1 MLQKLVRE
9 NNPDK
14 IFFCWDGPKSSIR
27 RRAINSNYKEGRKP
41 VRLNRNFGDLTEED
55 EKKNRYWQ
63 YARVVEYLNEMPIA
77 QIYIDFVEADDA
89 ISVLCRELPNVKKTI
104 ISNDKDFIQLLDANT
119 FLYRPCKEEIYD
131 VEKVINE
138 FNIHPT
144 NFALARAFVGDASD
158 NLPGAKGV
166 GLKTMAKRFPEL
178 KEEKTILLTEIIDS
192 CKNEAKPLA
201 FHNSILESEKLIKDN
216 YDMMQLYAPS
226 LSIGV
231 REKIR
236 DIIDNYPASFNKTNL
251 RKMMLEDGTGNF
263 SWTELFA
270 NLNMISITSKVKNEQ

>member
-1 MLQKLVRE
+1 MLFR
-9 NNPDK
+9 
-14 IFFCWDGPKSSIR
+14 S
-27 RRAINSNYKEGRKP
+27 
-41 VRLNRNFGDLTEED
+41 
-55 EKKNRYWQ
+55 
-63 YARVVEYLNEMPIA
+63 
-77 QIYIDFVEADDA
+77 
-89 ISVLCRELPNVKKTI
+89 SVLCRELPNAKKTI

-270 NLNMISITSKVKNEQ
+270 NLNMISITSKVKNEQQ